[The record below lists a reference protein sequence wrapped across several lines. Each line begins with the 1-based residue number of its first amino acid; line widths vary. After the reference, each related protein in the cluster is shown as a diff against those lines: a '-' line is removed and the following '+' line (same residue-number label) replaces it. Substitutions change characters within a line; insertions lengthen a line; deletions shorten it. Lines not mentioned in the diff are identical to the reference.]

1 CAALFAARR
10 CDIAHRHH
18 LPRAL
23 AGRQSAQADA
33 DEILAQYRLRLCGR
47 RGHLAFGRH
56 GRAGGQDPGFDPSH
70 LFRRCR
76 AAALPAQ
83 SRQANRQF
91 PAQRN
96 PLHRTIARRLNA
108 AGALRPGARSAHIKA
123 PLTPARHGR
132 AMVTRKRLR
141 TVLNALALYII
152 AALVIGYFGVNAYS
166 GNHGLR
172 AKQDLDR
179 QIAEL
184 SDELASLKAERAG
197 WERRVVLLKPESIDP
212 AMLDERARV
221 LLNNADPRELPLRR
235 KHP

>member
-1 CAALFAARR
+1 
-10 CDIAHRHH
+10 
-18 LPRAL
+18 
-23 AGRQSAQADA
+23 
-33 DEILAQYRLRLCGR
+33 
-47 RGHLAFGRH
+47 
-56 GRAGGQDPGFDPSH
+56 
-70 LFRRCR
+70 CR

-83 SRQANRQF
+83 SRQANRQL
-91 PAQRN
+91 PAQRSS
-96 PLHRTIARRLNA
+96 LHREIACQLVQPARRSPARRL
-108 AGALRPGARSAHIKA
+108 AHIKA

-132 AMVTRKRLR
+132 GMVTRKRLR

-172 AKQDLDR
+172 AKQDLDQ

-212 AMLDERARV
+212 DMLDERARV
-221 LLNNADPRELPLRR
+221 LLNYADP
-235 KHP
+235 